1 MYYNYIHNNMHNLYL
16 GKLCD
21 IDKILVWNNTI
32 IYIEIFILF
41 VSYTENISGNRTS
54 SNL

>member
-1 MYYNYIHNNMHNLYL
+1 MESYIYIYIYYNYIHNHLHNLYL

-32 IYIEIFILF
+32 IYIDI
-41 VSYTENISGNRTS
+41 ISTRNMYIM
-54 SNL
+54 